1 MRDAVA
7 RDTPGRPRHRV
18 LPQVPTLRRPRW
30 PALSRRLMSPAGAFF
45 AAFALITVLVIMGAF
60 DGPNLR
66 LTRYLQ
72 GRGSPAQDIGLGVF
86 SYLGSI
92 EVTVVVAALLGFAL
106 FRGLRLLAV
115 LPAGPVGGASRL
127 AGTVENIDPR
137 KRARKAFPSFP

>member
-7 RDTPGRPRHRV
+7 RDPPGRPRHRV

-30 PALSRRLMSPAGAFF
+30 PALSRRLMITAGAFF

-72 GRGSPAQDIGLGVF
+72 GRGSPAQDIGLGLF

-92 EVTVVVAALLGFAL
+92 EVTFVIAVLLGVAL

-115 LPAGPVGGASRL
+115 LPAVLILVAFGLQILLQRTGP
-127 AGTVENIDPR
+127 
-137 KRARKAFPSFP
+137 

>member
-30 PALSRRLMSPAGAFF
+30 PALSRRLMITAGAFF
-45 AAFALITVLVIMGAF
+45 AAFVLITMLVILGTF

-72 GRGSPAQDIGLGVF
+72 GRGRTPPGNAPRCF
-86 SYLGSI
+86 F
-92 EVTVVVAALLGFAL
+92 LLGRHKGNIRNAAPGRL
-106 FRGLRLLAV
+106 CPLR
-115 LPAGPVGGASRL
+115 R
-127 AGTVENIDPR
+127 PR
-137 KRARKAFPSFP
+137 P

>member
-30 PALSRRLMSPAGAFF
+30 PALSRRLMITAGAFF

-72 GRGSPAQDIGLGVF
+72 GRGSPAQDIGLGLF

-115 LPAGPVGGASRL
+115 LPAGLAGGASRPQGAVQSIL
-127 AGTVENIDPR
+127 PPHG
-137 KRARKAFPSFP
+137 

>member
-30 PALSRRLMSPAGAFF
+30 PALSRRLMITAGAFF

-72 GRGSPAQDIGLGVF
+72 GRGGPAPGRGLWLFSGVGRSGGTAGGAGLLGVGLLRGLGRVR
-86 SYLGSI
+86 
-92 EVTVVVAALLGFAL
+92 VVAAARLGG
-106 FRGLRLLAV
+106 RGLPR
-115 LPAGPVGGASRL
+115 ASS
-127 AGTVENIDPR
+127 PR
-137 KRARKAFPSFP
+137 P

>member
-30 PALSRRLMSPAGAFF
+30 PALSRRLMITAGAFF

-72 GRGSPAQDIGLGVF
+72 GRGRPAQDLRLGVF
-86 SYLGSI
+86 SFLGTFQGS
-92 EVTVVVAALLGFAL
+92 VGVAALL
-106 FRGLRLLAV
+106 
-115 LPAGPVGGASRL
+115 
-127 AGTVENIDPR
+127 
-137 KRARKAFPSFP
+137 